1 MLKPRHDR
9 ATPSEPTLMHVDGDR
24 APALPERYR
33 VERELG
39 RGGMGRVFAARDEKL
54 GRDVAIKVL
63 AVGNGDE
70 ETLRRFEQEARAAA
84 LLEHPNIVA
93 VYDIGQHENRPYI
106 VSELL
111 RGETLRD
118 RMAGKPLRMED
129 ALDYATQLAM
139 GLTAAHEKGV
149 IHRDLKP
156 ENLFITG
163 DGRLKILDFG
173 IAKLVTQPGRPTLTK
188 SGTIMGTVGY
198 MAPEQVR
205 GGDVDV
211 RSDIFG
217 FGSVLH
223 EMLSGTQPFARGST
237 METGAAILNDAPF
250 GLPDQVPDKVSVIVQ
265 RCLQKRREDRYQSA
279 QELAADLARIVA
291 GQTAPKSPLL
301 RVFGVIL
308 LLAGSAL
315 TAALLGLAWQLLP
328 NRLSLLLGA
337 FAMAST
343 LGTLAWLL
351 FSRRSHGP
359 SGPAASVTPSI
370 AVLPFADMSPQH
382 DQEYFADGIAEE
394 ILNVLAPVDGLRV
407 IGRTSSFSMKGRNE
421 DLRAIG
427 QRLGATNLLEGSVR
441 KSGARVRITAQ
452 LVEAEGGSRI
462 WSQEFDRELT
472 DVFAVQ
478 EEIAHA
484 VVAALKVKLLP
495 AAREDPRAAN
505 PEAYDLY
512 LLGRAFRARGS
523 GDAYERAVQAL
534 RRSVALDPG
543 HAQAWAEL
551 AQALYDVGDFSVK
564 GDRKVDRP
572 EGLVAAEKAIAL
584 APQRADGYSAR
595 GFLRHRMLGDWT
607 GARADLERARSLN
620 PRSPGIL
627 LNHAEL
633 LSSLGRLTE
642 VIVICQQAAVLDPLS
657 ADVQFR
663 LNAAYLGTGQFALAE
678 AAARRALELS
688 PEHARAARNLGITLL
703 LQNRVPDAR
712 AAFHRSN
719 HEFVMSMGDVMVEHA
734 LGHSA
739 ESQRAL
745 DSILA
750 GPYAEVAGYQIVQ
763 MYAWRG
769 ETDLA
774 FAWLGRAAELHDP
787 GLNYLKFDPLLHGLR
802 GDARFAALL
811 KKINLPMD

>member
-1 MLKPRHDR
+1 MLKPARDR
-9 ATPSEPTLMHVDGDR
+9 AIPSEPTLKHVEGDR

-93 VYDIGQHENRPYI
+93 VYDIGQHENGPYI
-106 VSELL
+106 ISELL

-118 RMAGKPLRMED
+118 RMAGKPLRVED

-139 GLTAAHEKGV
+139 GLTAAHGKGV

-156 ENLFITG
+156 ENLFITR

-173 IAKLVTQPGRPTLTK
+173 IAKLVTQPGTTLTK
-188 SGTIMGTVGY
+188 SGAIMGTVGY

-205 GGDVDV
+205 SGDVDV
-211 RSDIFG
+211 RSDIFS

-279 QELAADLARIVA
+279 QELAADLARIAA
-291 GQTAPKSPLL
+291 GQTARKSPLL
-301 RVFGVIL
+301 RVLGVVL
-308 LLAGSAL
+308 LLAGSVL

-337 FAMAST
+337 FAMASA

-351 FSRRSHGP
+351 SSRRSRGP

-394 ILNVLAPVDGLRV
+394 ILNVLAQVDGLRV

-421 DLRAIG
+421 DLRTIG

-452 LVEAEGGSRI
+452 LVEAEGGSHI

-472 DVFAVQ
+472 DVFGVQ

-572 EGLVAAEKAIAL
+572 EALVAAEKAIAL
-584 APQRADGYSAR
+584 APHRADGYSAR
-595 GFLRHRMLGDWT
+595 GVLRHRMLQDWT

-627 LNHAEL
+627 LNYAML
-633 LSSLGRLTE
+633 LTALGGMAE
-642 VIVICQQAAVLDPLS
+642 VIAICQQAAVLDPLS
-657 ADVQFR
+657 ADIQYL

-678 AAARRALELS
+678 AAASRALEVS

-719 HEFVMSMGDVMVEHA
+719 HEFVVSMGDVMVEHT

-750 GPYAEVAGYQIVQ
+750 GPYAEVAAYQIVQ

-769 ETDLA
+769 ETDRA
-774 FAWLGRAAELHDP
+774 FAWLGRAAELHDA
-787 GLNYLKFDPLLHGLR
+787 GLTYLKFDPLLHGLR

-811 KKINLPMD
+811 KKMNLPTD